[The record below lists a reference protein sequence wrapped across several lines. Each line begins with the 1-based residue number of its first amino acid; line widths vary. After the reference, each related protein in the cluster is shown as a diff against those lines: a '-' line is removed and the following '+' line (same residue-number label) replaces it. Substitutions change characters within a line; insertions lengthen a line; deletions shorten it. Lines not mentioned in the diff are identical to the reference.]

1 MVSFAKKEQ
10 AEIVKRGKWG
20 VVMSIPVQFP
30 ADMLAVDVQM
40 WAISHGLRLKSDG
53 HGNLVAVPVG
63 VNHG

>member
-1 MVSFAKKEQ
+1 
-10 AEIVKRGKWG
+10 
-20 VVMSIPVQFP
+20 MSIPVQFP

-63 VNHG
+63 VNHAAPCPCDPLCLR